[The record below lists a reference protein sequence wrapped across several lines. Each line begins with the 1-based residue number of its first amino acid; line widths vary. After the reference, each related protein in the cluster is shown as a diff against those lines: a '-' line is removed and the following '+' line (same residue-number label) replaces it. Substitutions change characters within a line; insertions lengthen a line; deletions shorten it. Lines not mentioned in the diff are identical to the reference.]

1 MRNSLVV
8 KVIGEA
14 KLANSSIHG
23 VSHWQTVERNGAYLC
38 QFNSADLEVVRL
50 FALFHDSKR
59 EDDYRDLEH
68 GPRAETYL
76 REIRELVP
84 LKDAQFEFLCI
95 ACRTHTTGQIP
106 ENETIATCWDSD
118 RLDIGRV
125 GIKPKEKY
133 FSTTEAQR
141 IVRENEFSVLS
152 EFVYQGIILGT

>member
-1 MRNSLVV
+1 MINSLVA
-8 KVIGEA
+8 KVIAEA

-23 VSHWQTVERNGAYLC
+23 VSHWQTVEKNGVYLC

-68 GPRAETYL
+68 GPRAEIYL
-76 REIRELVP
+76 REIRELIP
-84 LKDAQFEFLCI
+84 LKDVQFETLCI

-106 ENETIATCWDSD
+106 ENITVATCWDSD

-133 FSTTEAQR
+133 FSTPEAQR
-141 IVRENEFSVLS
+141 IVRENSFSVLA
-152 EFVYQGIILGT
+152 EFAYESIIPAS